1 MRRIALAVAA
11 MALLAACGKA
21 TDNNSGQPANSQSDQ
36 PNQADVAFVQGMIP
50 HHQQAIEMAGL
61 IDGRT
66 DRPELAK
73 LANDVNTTQSAEV
86 SKMQGWLQAW
96 GKPSSGMGEMDHGA
110 SPMPGMMGQSEIE
123 ELKGLKDTRFD
134 LAFVDMMTRHHH
146 GAVDMATT
154 ELGAG
159 SLAEAKQLAKQII
172 TAQQREIQ
180 QMAAWKQAWSSP
192 ASG

>member
-11 MALLAACGKA
+11 TALLAACGKA
-21 TDNNSGQPANSQSDQ
+21 ADNNSGAPANPP

-66 DRPELAK
+66 DRPELTK
-73 LANDVNTTQSAEV
+73 LAKDVTTTQGAEI
-86 SKMQGWLQAW
+86 SRMQGWLRAW
-96 GKPSSGMGEMDHGA
+96 GRPASGMGEMDHGA
-110 SPMPGMMGQSEIE
+110 SPMPGRMGQAEMDE
-123 ELKGLKDTRFD
+123 LMGLKGTRFD
-134 LAFVDMMTRHHH
+134 LAFVDMMTRHHQ
-146 GAVDMATT
+146 GAIEMATT

-159 SLAEAKQLAKQII
+159 SLGEVKELAQQII

-180 QMAAWKQAWSSP
+180 QMAAWKRAWSSS

>member
-21 TDNNSGQPANSQSDQ
+21 ADNNSGAPASPQ

-50 HHQQAIEMAGL
+50 HHQQAIEMAEL

-73 LANDVNTTQSAEV
+73 LAKDVTTTQSTEV
-86 SKMQGWLQAW
+86 NRMQGWLQAW
-96 GKPSSGMGEMDHGA
+96 GKPVGGMGEMDHGA
-110 SPMPGMMGQSEIE
+110 SPMPGMMDQAEMDELMG
-123 ELKGLKDTRFD
+123 LKGTRFD
-134 LAFVDMMTRHHH
+134 LAFMDMMTRHHQ
-146 GAVDMATT
+146 GAIETATT

-159 SLAEAKQLAKQII
+159 SVGEVKQLAQQMI

>member
-11 MALLAACGKA
+11 MGLLAACGKA
-21 TDNNSGQPANSQSDQ
+21 ADNSGAPASSQ
-36 PNQADVAFVQGMIP
+36 PNQADVAFVQVMIP
-50 HHQQAIEMAGL
+50 HHQQAIEMAGP

-66 DRPELAK
+66 DRPELTK
-73 LANDVNTTQSAEV
+73 LARDVTSTQRAEV
-86 SKMQGWLQAW
+86 SRMQGWLQAW
-96 GKPSSGMGEMDHGA
+96 GKLASGMGEMDHGA
-110 SPMPGMMGQSEIE
+110 SPMPGMMGQAEMD
-123 ELKGLKDTRFD
+123 ELMGLQGTRFD
-134 LAFVDMMTRHHH
+134 LAFLGMMTRHHQ
-146 GAVDMATT
+146 GAIEMATT

-159 SLAEAKQLAKQII
+159 SLGEVKQLAQQII

>member
-11 MALLAACGKA
+11 LALLAACGKA
-21 TDNNSGQPANSQSDQ
+21 ADDNTGAPASPQ
-36 PNQADVAFVQGMIP
+36 PNSADVAFVQGMVP

-66 DRPELAK
+66 DRPELTK
-73 LANDVNTTQSAEV
+73 LAEDVRATQSAEV
-86 SKMQGWLQAW
+86 SRMQGWLQAW

-110 SPMPGMMGQSEIE
+110 STMPGMMGKAEMDELQD
-123 ELKGLKDTRFD
+123 LKGSRFD
-134 LAFVDMMTRHHH
+134 LAFVDMMTRHHQ
-146 GAVDMATT
+146 GAIEMATT

-159 SLAEAKQLAKQII
+159 SLGEAKLLAQQII
-172 TAQQREIQ
+172 IAQQREIQ
-180 QMAAWKQAWSSP
+180 QMAAWKQTWSAP